1 MKREDIRRMAR
12 EAGWTDYSLLHSV
25 EVWRLEQFANLVAA
39 AERVETERLMVGQ
52 ALIREIDARHQ
63 ARIDERERCA
73 KICDNLAASETD
85 NNWEAAYEEC
95 AAAIR
100 ARGEE

>member
-1 MKREDIRRMAR
+1 MNREDIISMAL
-12 EAGWTDYSLLHSV
+12 EAGIDYSFGA
-25 EVWRLEQFANLVAA
+25 EIERFAALVAA
-39 AERVETERLMVGQ
+39 AERAETERLMAGQ

-63 ARIDERERCA
+63 ARIDERAECA

-85 NNWEAAYEEC
+85 GNWEAAYEEC